1 MTDKI
6 SFDLVS
12 PERLLLSEQAE
23 MVTVPGSDGYFG
35 VLTGHMPLIS
45 TLRPG
50 MIDVKGGDKG
60 DAKYFIL
67 GGFAEVTT
75 AGMTNTKLTVLAEEA
90 VPMTE
95 MDITALDQRIHDAEE
110 NLIAASTPNGRAKAA
125 DILAD
130 LRLVRAAF

>member
-35 VLTGHMPLIS
+35 VLAGHMPLIS
-45 TLRPG
+45 TLRLG

-60 DAKYFIL
+60 DAKYFIR

-75 AGMTNTKLTVLAEEA
+75 TKLTVLAEEA
-90 VPMTE
+90 IPMSE
-95 MDITALDQRIHDAEE
+95 LDLAVLDQRIKDIEE
-110 NLIAASTPNGRAKAA
+110 ELAAASTVGERAKAA
-125 DILAD
+125 DMLQD